1 MPANIQ
7 VILQQDVDKLGK
19 SGDLVRV
26 RPGFARN
33 FLLPR
38 QLAVPAT
45 SAAVRRIEHEKAVA
59 LARAEKGKKEARE
72 VAAKISALA
81 ITITQKAGED
91 GRLFGSVTA
100 KDIANA
106 ALHALAAQ
114 GTPAGAGA
122 PTDLLGTD
130 FRKHIQLAEAIK
142 SVGTYEIPVKLVSDV
157 TATLKVEVVAK

>member
-7 VILQQDVDKLGK
+7 VILQQDVPKLGE

-45 SAAVRRIEHEKAVA
+45 SAAVHRIEHDKAVA
-59 LARAEKGKKEARE
+59 VARAEKAKKEARD
-72 VAAKISALA
+72 AAGKLSAAVIKIA
-81 ITITQKAGED
+81 QKAGED

-100 KDIANA
+100 KDIAA
-106 ALHALAAQ
+106 ALKAQ
-114 GTPAGAGA
+114 GH
-122 PTDLLGTD
+122 DVD
-130 FRKHIQLAEAIK
+130 RRKIELADPIK
-142 SVGTYEIPVKLVSDV
+142 EIGTYEVRLALVSDV
-157 TATLKVEVVAK
+157 AATLKVEVVAK